1 MDEFK
6 KDAVKIASKTV
17 PNISDSMIEIPKDTA
32 LGDLALPCFL
42 FSKELKKSPNEIAK
56 LIADNSQP
64 SDLID
69 KIIATGPYVNFFIK
83 KAKFAE
89 RILTEVAK
97 LKQIYGKSLMGKGKT
112 IVVEFSQPNTN
123 KPQHVGHVRND
134 VLGAAISAVLDFSSY
149 KAIKANIINDRG
161 IHICKSM
168 LAYQK
173 WGENREP
180 DKKPD
185 HFVGDF
191 YVLFN
196 NNAKE
201 NPEIEEE
208 AYEMLRLWEAGDKD
222 IRALWK
228 KMNNWVLKGFDET
241 YDRLGTKFDVI
252 QYESELYEKG
262 RKIVEEGFEKGLLK
276 KNAEGAIYA
285 ELEDLGVPDKVVL
298 RADGTAIYV
307 TQDIYLAKLR
317 YEQYNFDRAIYVV
330 GSEQNLYF
338 RQLFAIMKR
347 LGFEFSDRLYHKSYG
362 MVNLPE
368 GKMKSREGTVV
379 DADDII
385 TEMFTLAREEIMARY
400 SDLTENEVNKR
411 ANAIGIGA
419 IKFFMLKQDSV
430 KDILFDPKESIS
442 FEGETGPY
450 VQYSYARICSILK
463 KYGKPVSES
472 ADFSLLST
480 AQEQNL
486 VKTLSEFDI
495 HVEDAAKNLDPSKVA
510 HYLIKLSQAFN
521 EFYHA
526 CPVLTEEQELKK
538 ARILLIYCVRQVLAN
553 GLNLLGIEMLEE
565 M

>member
-1 MDEFK
+1 
-6 KDAVKIASKTV
+6 
-17 PNISDSMIEIPKDTA
+17 
-32 LGDLALPCFL
+32 
-42 FSKELKKSPNEIAK
+42 
-56 LIADNSQP
+56 
-64 SDLID
+64 
-69 KIIATGPYVNFFIK
+69 
-83 KAKFAE
+83 
-89 RILTEVAK
+89 
-97 LKQIYGKSLMGKGKT
+97 
-112 IVVEFSQPNTN
+112 
-123 KPQHVGHVRND
+123 
-134 VLGAAISAVLDFSSY
+134 
-149 KAIKANIINDRG
+149 
-161 IHICKSM
+161 
-168 LAYQK
+168 
-173 WGENREP
+173 
-180 DKKPD
+180 
-185 HFVGDF
+185 
-191 YVLFN
+191 
-196 NNAKE
+196 
-201 NPEIEEE
+201 
-208 AYEMLRLWEAGDKD
+208 
-222 IRALWK
+222 
-228 KMNNWVLKGFDET
+228 
-241 YDRLGTKFDVI
+241 
-252 QYESELYEKG
+252 
-262 RKIVEEGFEKGLLK
+262 
-276 KNAEGAIYA
+276 
-285 ELEDLGVPDKVVL
+285 
-298 RADGTAIYV
+298 
-307 TQDIYLAKLR
+307 
-317 YEQYNFDRAIYVV
+317 
-330 GSEQNLYF
+330 
-338 RQLFAIMKR
+338 
-347 LGFEFSDRLYHKSYG
+347 
-362 MVNLPE
+362 
-368 GKMKSREGTVV
+368 MKSREGTVV